1 VRDAHET
8 FGGLESAVESVHLGA
23 QSVEALEYGVQLAVI
38 EVLAVRHSD

>member
-8 FGGLESAVESVHLGA
+8 FGGLESAGESVHLGA
-23 QSVEALEYGVQLAVI
+23 QPVETLEDGVQLAVI

>member
-1 VRDAHET
+1 MRDAHET

-23 QSVEALEYGVQLAVI
+23 QAVEALEDGVQLAVI

>member
-1 VRDAHET
+1 MRDAHET

-23 QSVEALEYGVQLAVI
+23 QPVEALEDGVQLAVI